1 MCIPHDGLYVFAVR
15 VTGYMAVT
23 FDSRVQCL
31 SRSVVEG
38 SVLASHGLWT
48 RMNLLRVRKG
58 FHSIV
63 VVARHQCQS
72 IALVCSAIRNVDA

>member
-23 FDSRVQCL
+23 YDSRVQCL

-38 SVLASHGLWT
+38 SMLASHGLWT

-58 FHSIV
+58 FSLNSSSSETSMPKYSFSM
-63 VVARHQCQS
+63 Q
-72 IALVCSAIRNVDA
+72 RN